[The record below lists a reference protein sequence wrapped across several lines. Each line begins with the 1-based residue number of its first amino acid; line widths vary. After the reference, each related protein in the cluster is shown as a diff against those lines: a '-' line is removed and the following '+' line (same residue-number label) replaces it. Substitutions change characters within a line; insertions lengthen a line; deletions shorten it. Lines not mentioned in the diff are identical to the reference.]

1 MTSRY
6 ERSKNRIPGDW
17 KIERR
22 TNKQTGERLMTST
35 AINYLGYE
43 RRTDDTT
50 IAHLKKRTEQA
61 TKA

>member
-1 MTSRY
+1 MNVAKTEYLVIGKQSGGL
-6 ERSKNRIPGDW
+6 I
-17 KIERR
+17 
-22 TNKQTGERLMTST
+22 TQTGERLMPSA